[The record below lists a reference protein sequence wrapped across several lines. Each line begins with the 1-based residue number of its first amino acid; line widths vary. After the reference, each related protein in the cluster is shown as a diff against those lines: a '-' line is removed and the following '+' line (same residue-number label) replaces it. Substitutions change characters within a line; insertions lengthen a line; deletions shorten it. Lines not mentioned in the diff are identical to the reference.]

1 MQDVGKKMAMSIT
14 APVLAV
20 GAAASKLGM
29 DFEASMSN
37 VQGLSGATADEM
49 VQLEKAAREAGAST
63 SKTAKDAADALGYMA
78 LAGWDAKT
86 SMEALM

>member
-1 MQDVGKKMAMSIT
+1 NKFSSVGKQMQDAGKKMAMSIT
-14 APVLAV
+14 APILAV

-78 LAGWDAKT
+78 LAG
-86 SMEALM
+86 

>member
-1 MQDVGKKMAMSIT
+1 GKKMTMGIT
-14 APVLAV
+14 VPIAAIGV
-20 GAAASKLGM
+20 AASKLGM

-49 VQLEKAAREAGAST
+49 VELEKAAREAGAST

-78 LAGWDAKT
+78 LKVRAVIRKLIA
-86 SMEALM
+86 